1 MGWGEMEDLSEE
13 KNILKLEIDKK
24 LEDQLLYLGKKCK
37 INGIIIQI
45 IGIVMCMFGVLFLP
59 TLLFIG
65 LTLIALG
72 AVYIVLSLKYF
83 KINHQ
88 YKKIVRTKNVNDMKL
103 LISEFVKA
111 DKLTSVLMLVL
122 VIFLV
127 SVIYKIK
134 MTIS

>member
-88 YKKIVRTKNVNDMKL
+88 YKKIVSTNIVIDINL